1 MNTSMAG
8 LASSSQSVNFL
19 RYAVRV
25 WCGAGKHTPNLRQA
39 RVLICVSLMR
49 NLGVGGGLVGSFV
62 QSSRK
67 ECLRTLDSYHMGN
80 CIFSSIAKQTSN
92 GRECE

>member
-39 RVLICVSLMR
+39 RVIICVSLMR
-49 NLGVGGGLVGSFV
+49 NLGVGGSGW
-62 QSSRK
+62 
-67 ECLRTLDSYHMGN
+67 
-80 CIFSSIAKQTSN
+80 IFCAELKKRVFEDT
-92 GRECE
+92 GF